1 MINTFKEIFGKTYQ
15 FICENENEEALA
27 ESIML
32 YPNSD
37 KTVADVVIVVKAIG
51 DQAVLARNPSI
62 FTRVENGMI
71 TQFPA
76 CTVFWNTGKYPG
88 QLVCQLQ
95 LSSQGKI
102 RKLYSRFFSMEYA
115 SDAEW
120 LEQVLHELVLIPS
133 VYFLNGRSLI
143 HAAAF
148 EINDRAV
155 LLAGTGGTGKTS
167 ALLSMRQRNGL
178 AFMSDDIAVI
188 SDEGLVYPNLAWPK
202 VYGYNLSGYITKK
215 ELLKGRGVIDK
226 IQFNAK
232 LKKNPKGVRRKM
244 RPDRLF
250 KSVKNKAISLDRVIY
265 LFRDHVDKPE
275 LKTISVEDA
284 VNMGIHVIKTEY
296 TVFNNFLEWDCY
308 NAIAMHTAPVL
319 SLQHVIGNWQKMQ
332 IRAFQNVQLQLLHL
346 PASMPHAEYLDYM
359 SHVIR
364 G

>member
-32 YPNSD
+32 YPDSD
-37 KTVADVVIVVKAIG
+37 TTVADVVVAVEAIG
-51 DQAVLARNPSI
+51 DRMVLARNPSI

-76 CTVFWNTGKYPG
+76 CTVFWDTGKYPER
-88 QLVCQLQ
+88 LVCQLQ
-95 LSSQGKI
+95 LSSPGKI

-115 SDAEW
+115 TDAEW
-120 LEQVLHELVLIPS
+120 FEQVLHELVLIPS
-133 VYFLNGRSLI
+133 VYFLDGLSLI

-148 EINDRAV
+148 AVNDRAV

-167 ALLSMRQRNGL
+167 ALLSMRQQSGL
-178 AFMSDDIAVI
+178 AFISDDIAVI
-188 SDEGLVYPNLAWPK
+188 SDKGLVYPNLAWSK
-202 VYGYNLSGYITKK
+202 VYGYNLSDYITKK
-215 ELLKGRGVIDK
+215 ELLKGRGIIDK

-250 KSVKNKAISLDRVIY
+250 KSAKNKAVPLDRIIY
-265 LFRDHVDKPE
+265 LFRDNGDKPE
-275 LKTISVEDA
+275 LRMIGVEDA
-284 VNMGIHVIKTEY
+284 VDMGIHVIKTEY
-296 TVFNNFLEWDCY
+296 TIFNNFLEWDGY
-308 NAIAMHTAPVL
+308 NATALHTAPVL
-319 SLQHVIGNWQKMQ
+319 SLQHVMENWREMQ
-332 IRAFQNVQLQLLHL
+332 IRAFQNVQLQLLHI

-359 SHVIR
+359 SRIIR
-364 G
+364 